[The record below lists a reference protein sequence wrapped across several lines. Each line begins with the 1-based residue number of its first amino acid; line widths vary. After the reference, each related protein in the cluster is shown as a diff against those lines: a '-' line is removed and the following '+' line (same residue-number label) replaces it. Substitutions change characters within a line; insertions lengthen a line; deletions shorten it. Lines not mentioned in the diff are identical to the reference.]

1 MEETVTA
8 NATETSIIKFHEYEN
23 DESIHKPIL
32 KLLLSENPYD
42 MTYVSF
48 GSKENEESFKLPPTN
63 ITIYSNSFYQIIP
76 QFIRSYRKILV
87 ICVDYFKD
95 EEIEI
100 HREQIKSIITN
111 YSDVEQID
119 FIFIRSIVGGVVT
132 KSEIGKPIM
141 KNRENMKKLLES
153 IIVLDNI
160 NEENFMCVNYIKFK
174 RPNEIEENI
183 NRVYDDLFFELNKM
197 KNVFYIWFGYDE
209 YFYNLI
215 LKASRNIENSG
226 YVYNFLKI
234 QGTTTKKIMYDLIR
248 GERQLNLSDI
258 KTILQQEIPI
268 PPIQSKYFKTLY
280 NNCMDITHYM
290 SYDNKMNKIQIEG
303 GKRKTK
309 KRTKKLYK
317 RSKRKYKKCNSRI

>member
-1 MEETVTA
+1 MEET
-8 NATETSIIKFHEYEN
+8 ATTTTRQIINFHEYEN
-23 DESIHKPIL
+23 DESIHEHENDESIHVHERKPIL
-32 KLLLSENPYD
+32 ELVRKNAYD

-48 GSKENEESFKLPPTN
+48 GSKENEESFELPP
-63 ITIYSNSFYQIIP
+63 ITIVSNSLYQIIP

-87 ICVDYFKD
+87 ICVDYFND

-100 HREQIKSIITN
+100 HRERIKSIITN

-119 FIFIRSIVGGVVT
+119 FIFIRSIVGGAVT

-141 KNRENMKKLLES
+141 KNRANMKKLLQS

-174 RPNEIEENI
+174 RPNEIEVII
-183 NRVYDDLFFELNKM
+183 NEVYDELFFELNVK
-197 KNVFYIWFGYDE
+197 KNVFYIWFGYNI

-215 LKASRNIENSG
+215 LKAN
-226 YVYNFLKI
+226 KI
-234 QGTTTKKIMYDLIR
+234 LYTQLTIGINNPKTKKIITDFNVDT
-248 GERQLNLSDI
+248 QLNLSDI
-258 KTILQQEIPI
+258 KEIS
-268 PPIQSKYFKTLY
+268 QSNPSNIYFKTLY

-290 SYDNKMNKIQIEG
+290 SDDNKMNKIQIEG

-317 RSKRKYKKCNSRI
+317 RSQRKYKKCKRRI

>member
-1 MEETVTA
+1 MEETA
-8 NATETSIIKFHEYEN
+8 RQIINFHEYEN
-23 DESIHKPIL
+23 DESIHEPIL
-32 KLLLSENPYD
+32 KLVRENAYD

-48 GSKENEESFKLPPTN
+48 GSKENEESFELPPTN
-63 ITIYSNSFYQIIP
+63 ITIFSNSLYQIIP

-87 ICVDYFKD
+87 ICVDYFND

-100 HREQIKSIITN
+100 HRERIKSIITN

-119 FIFIRSIVGGVVT
+119 FIFIRSIVGGAVT

-141 KNRENMKKLLES
+141 KNRANMKKLLQS
-153 IIVLDNI
+153 IIVLDTI

-174 RPNEIEENI
+174 RPNEIEEII
-183 NRVYDDLFFELNKM
+183 NEVYDKLFFELNEIK
-197 KNVFYIWFGYDE
+197 KLFYIWFGYNI

-215 LKASRNIENSG
+215 LKANILYTQLTIGIN
-226 YVYNFLKI
+226 NPK
-234 QGTTTKKIMYDLIR
+234 TKNLITDFNVDT
-248 GERQLNLSDI
+248 QLNLSDI
-258 KTILQQEIPI
+258 KEIS
-268 PPIQSKYFKTLY
+268 QSNPSNIYFKTLY

-290 SYDNKMNKIQIEG
+290 SDDNKMNKIQIEG

-317 RSKRKYKKCNSRI
+317 RSQRKYKKCKRRI